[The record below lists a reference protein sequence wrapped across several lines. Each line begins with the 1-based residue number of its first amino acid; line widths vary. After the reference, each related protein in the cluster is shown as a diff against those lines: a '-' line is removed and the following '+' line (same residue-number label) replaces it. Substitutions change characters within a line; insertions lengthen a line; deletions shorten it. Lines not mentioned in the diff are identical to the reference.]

1 VEVFV
6 VICHGSICVVVSAAA
21 LAEEEE
27 HGYRSEGH
35 KGKATDGNTRFG
47 SSGET
52 RV

>member
-6 VICHGSICVVVSAAA
+6 VICDVSAAA
-21 LAEEEE
+21 LAEEKE
-27 HGYRSEGH
+27 HSYRSEGH
-35 KGKATDGNTRFG
+35 KSKATDGNTSFG